1 MALQRMC
8 VRIAYSDGHVSRSA
22 ISPKVQ
28 MGFERQYKTSLAK
41 LSDDPAAT
49 TRLYQLA
56 WEAERAGGALIKDFD
71 SWLEEIEAVDIE
83 LEEIRPFD
91 AARPVIASPSSR
103 SQPA

>member
-1 MALQRMC
+1 MALQRLC
-8 VRIAYSDGHVSRSA
+8 VSIAYSDGHVSRSA
-22 ISPKVQ
+22 ITPKVQ
-28 MGFERQYKTSLAK
+28 MAFERQYKTSLAK
-41 LSDDPAAT
+41 LTDDPQAT

-56 WEAERAGGALIKDFD
+56 WESERAGGAIIKDFE

-83 LEEIRPFD
+83 NEEIRPFD